1 MSLSNKILYDQM
13 SMESRLSVI
22 VWSLIGTSFIP
33 ILQSIS
39 LFLAIIVSLS
49 AIFLGYPKIVK
60 RVNEIKSTWKHQ
72 KKD

>member
-49 AIFLGYPKIVK
+49 AIFLGYPKIIK